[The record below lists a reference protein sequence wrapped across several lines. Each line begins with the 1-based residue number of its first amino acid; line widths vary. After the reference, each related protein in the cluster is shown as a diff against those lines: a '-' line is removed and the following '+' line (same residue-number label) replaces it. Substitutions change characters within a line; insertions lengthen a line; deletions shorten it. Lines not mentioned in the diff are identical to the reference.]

1 MNKQLAALAA
11 LFIGSKV
18 DSGPHLRLMPL
29 PGPIGAPG
37 DLGYCPIIQRSHKT
51 NWKNVAA
58 SKRAAKKRRKYLAK
72 QPK

>member
-1 MNKQLAALAA
+1 MIEDYLIAHPHRFEPLA
-11 LFIGSKV
+11 S
-18 DSGPHLRLMPL
+18 PE
-29 PGPIGAPG
+29 
-37 DLGYCPIIQRSHKT
+37 PIIQWSTKT